1 MNKLLMLKSASFI
14 AMLLLSQLVM
24 AKAIG
29 TVTFAAGDV
38 TIAHADK
45 TVTKAAKNA
54 ELNAG
59 DAIETKEGRV
69 QLSMIDG
76 GKISLQPNT
85 IYKINQF
92 EFTGKEDGSEFNFT
106 ELVKGGLR
114 TISGLIG
121 HKNRDHY
128 QLKTAVATIGIRG
141 TEFTVNFNDYNL
153 LMTTNHGSVDVCN
166 VSGCLNAI
174 TGQTIEVTGIGG
186 APKLSNK
193 AAKAAAAPPA
203 SIKAVFAAGESV
215 DVAAL
220 DRNLASSSGTHSPV
234 GVDRNTI
241 VSLTTMA
248 SGDNGDSIDVAGL
261 DTNLASNSGAQSP
274 VGVGGDT
281 IVSLA
286 TMASGSDNNSVDQG
300 TSTFKGNSGAGNPNS
315 GNSPNGNALKQFTD
329 NSDTTNIVTGTT
341 LEATNDGI
349 VRWGSASGGTY
360 NSAIMLM
367 SNWIT
372 GIATPTAGL
381 NNLVATYN
389 FPSSTKP
396 YLVNGDSVIVGAT
409 NSVTGSMYVNFTKL
423 NWGYNLII
431 PVPGQAYTI
440 TVANNIAGIGGSAL
454 TAGSATFNDSTG
466 ITSFDSPAC
475 ASGCSGLLAGGASV
489 QGSLFGANAERAG
502 LQYGIQLPGSGVPG
516 SGGNLYGGAVF
527 TKQ

>member
-1 MNKLLMLKSASFI
+1 MNKPLMLKSTSFI

-29 TVTFAAGDV
+29 TVAFAAGDV

-59 DAIETKEGRV
+59 DTIETKEGRV

-141 TEFTVNFNDYNL
+141 TEFTVNFNDNNL

-186 APKLSNK
+186 APMPSNK

-203 SIKAVFAAGESV
+203 AGKAVFAAGESI
-215 DVAAL
+215 DVVAL
-220 DRNLASSSGTHSPV
+220 ANQPPPPNPILDIDVLPPDVITTSPPIVLLPDAVLGNDSILVASVNSSGNLINGSSTGTAVYSGGSSVPR
-234 GVDRNTI
+234 DL
-241 VSLTTMA
+241 VSFA
-248 SGDNGDSIDVAGL
+248 
-261 DTNLASNSGAQSP
+261 
-274 VGVGGDT
+274 
-281 IVSLA
+281 
-286 TMASGSDNNSVDQG
+286 
-300 TSTFKGNSGAGNPNS
+300 
-315 GNSPNGNALKQFTD
+315 D
-329 NSDTTNIVTGTT
+329 NSTNTFTVGTVIET
-341 LEATNDGI
+341 SNTPDGL
-349 VRWGSASGGTY
+349 VNLGRSFGG
-360 NSAIMLM
+360 AINGQAMLM
-367 SNWIT
+367 TNWVT
-372 GIATPTAGL
+372 GIATPLSAITSLNGANIKGKYEVTNSSAPYIVNNGFVTAIGL
-381 NNLVATYN
+381 A
-389 FPSSTKP
+389 
-396 YLVNGDSVIVGAT
+396 
-409 NSVTGSMYVNFTKL
+409 NSVTGSLELKFGTYKL
-423 NWGYNLII
+423 KYDLR
-431 PVPGQAYTI
+431 VP
-440 TVANNIAGIGGSAL
+440 IAGEIVKLKGKDVSLTNGGSFADIK
-454 TAGSATFNDSTG
+454 GYG
-466 ITSFDSPAC
+466 V
-475 ASGCSGLLAGGASV
+475 LANGAAV
-489 QGSLFGANAERAG
+489 EGFLVGPNAEHAA
-502 LQYGIQLPGSGVPG
+502 LQYGVRITGSAIPGGI
-516 SGGNLYGGAVF
+516 GNLYGSVAA
-527 TKQ
+527 TKK

>member
-1 MNKLLMLKSASFI
+1 MQTSFFLKAGVFVI
-14 AMLLLSQLVM
+14 TLVISQFAL
-24 AKAIG
+24 AKAVG
-29 TVTFAAGDV
+29 TVTFKTGNV
-38 TIAHADK
+38 TITHTDK
-45 TVTKAAKNA
+45 TVIPATKDA

-59 DAIETKEGRV
+59 DTIETKDGRL
-69 QLSMIDG
+69 QLALIDG
-76 GKISLQPNT
+76 GKVSLQPHT
-85 IYKINQF
+85 IYKINKY
-92 EFTGKEDGSEFNFT
+92 EFSGKEDGSEYAFT
-106 ELVKGGLR
+106 ELIKGGLR
-114 TISGLIG
+114 TVSGLIG
-121 HKNRDHY
+121 HKNRDRY
-128 QLKTAVATIGIRG
+128 QLKTSVATIGIRG
-141 TEFTVNFNDYNL
+141 TEFTVNFNDNNL

-186 APKLSNK
+186 APKPSNK

-203 SIKAVFAAGESV
+203 SIKAVFAAGES
-215 DVAAL
+215 
-220 DRNLASSSGTHSPV
+220 
-234 GVDRNTI
+234 
-241 VSLTTMA
+241 
-248 SGDNGDSIDVAGL
+248 IDVAGL
-261 DTNLASNSGAQSP
+261 DKNLASNSGTPTP

-286 TMASGSDNNSVDQG
+286 TMASGSDNNSVYKG
-300 TSTFKGNSGAGNPNS
+300 TTTFKGNSGSGNPNS

-360 NSAIMLM
+360 NSTIMLM

-389 FPSSTKP
+389 FTSSTKP

-454 TAGSATFNDSTG
+454 TAGSATFNDSKG

-475 ASGCSGLLAGGASV
+475 ASGCSGLLASGASV

-502 LQYGIQLPGSGVPG
+502 LQYGIQLPSSGVPG
-516 SGGNLYGGAVF
+516 SGGNLYGGAVL